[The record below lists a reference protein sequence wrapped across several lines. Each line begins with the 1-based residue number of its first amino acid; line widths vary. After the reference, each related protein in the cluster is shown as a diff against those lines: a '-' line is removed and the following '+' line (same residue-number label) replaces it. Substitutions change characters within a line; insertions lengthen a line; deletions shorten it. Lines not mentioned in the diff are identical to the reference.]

1 MKLNQM
7 KLSKL
12 FKIALLSLAI
22 LGFSPLP
29 SIAGVECRTT
39 WDGNMEC
46 TSNSGGN
53 QYKSTYKTN
62 WDGSNTTTD
71 YYNGQ
76 QYNTKTC
83 RKTWDGG
90 YSCN

>member
-1 MKLNQM
+1 
-7 KLSKL
+7 
-12 FKIALLSLAI
+12 
-22 LGFSPLP
+22 
-29 SIAGVECRTT
+29 
-39 WDGNMEC
+39 MEC